1 MFKTLT
7 EQNRND
13 ENYKQTGITFKNF
26 YKSRC
31 QNNCDP
37 SSSWRSP
44 VIAVKQASEI
54 TLSWTIKSL
63 FWYPFRCVEWKA
75 TWVTTAEFTDA
86 FTLSNLYVPVNSV
99 VVHSK
104 HISWKTC
111 LFSLAIMRPG
121 FTANF
126 TFRFCILIKKLRA
139 KVLNST
145 CRTISVNTIISFKQ
159 NWFL

>member
-1 MFKTLT
+1 MSRDENHQRQNETDCPSFVGFHVQLVCQLSAYSYQAHTQQTLVYSFVFKTLT

-13 ENYKQTGITFKNF
+13 ENYKQTGINFNNF

-37 SSSWRSP
+37 SSSWRSL
-44 VIAVKQASEI
+44 VIVVKQASEI

-86 FTLSNLYVPVNSV
+86 FTQSNLYVPVNSV
-99 VVHSK
+99 VVHS
-104 HISWKTC
+104 
-111 LFSLAIMRPG
+111 
-121 FTANF
+121 
-126 TFRFCILIKKLRA
+126 
-139 KVLNST
+139 
-145 CRTISVNTIISFKQ
+145 
-159 NWFL
+159 